1 MHDKSD
7 GFISIIGK
15 KQIDDCPGKDPS
27 CNVCMNPD
35 QLSFGECSGHDIF
48 SSVSK
53 LFVRSFYLND
63 LNFCRVS
70 DGISLGG
77 L

>member
-1 MHDKSD
+1 MHDRSD
-7 GFISIIGK
+7 GFISIIGR

-35 QLSFGECSGHDIF
+35 QLSFGDCSGHDIF

-53 LFVRSFYLND
+53 LSVLSFHLND
-63 LNFCRVS
+63 LNLFRVS
-70 DGISLGG
+70 DGISLGD